1 MDFKKG
7 KYFFTWVTAFLLC
20 LSTFFSFAEEQRFT
34 ATASNTKIGVG
45 DQIQLTFLL
54 EGSGNNFQAPNFSD
68 FNVLM
73 GPSQSTS
80 MQFVNGAMSQSISF
94 TYVIQAVK
102 EGVYKIPPASIETGG
117 KRVQSN
123 SLTIIVV
130 KGGNTAQQQGST
142 QQQSGKGGDADAVQ
156 SGGKNVF
163 FKVSVG
169 KSNVYRG
176 EGVLVTYKLF
186 TKVTLVNYGLNK
198 MPSLEGF
205 YSQEVQMPQQLE
217 FHIENVDG
225 VQYKVADIKKLVLFP
240 QRTGTL
246 SLDPMEGEVVARM
259 QVKRQQSR
267 DPFDQFFNDPFFNN
281 PFFNNSVQD
290 IPIKLK
296 SDPVRINVKELPE
309 GASSTFNGAVG
320 KFTMEITLDKKEI
333 KAHDAV
339 SLKVKISG
347 KGNLK
352 LLDPPK
358 IDFPP
363 DFETYD
369 PKVTANVNASSTGV
383 TGSKVFEY
391 LVIPRNPGEYKF
403 SVGGLTFFNLEN
415 NKYETLPGEDFIL
428 KVTKGDESTVT
439 TVTGVSKSDVQFL
452 GKDIRF
458 IKTNI
463 PEFSQH
469 SGTLYN
475 SPLFYSLC
483 GAPALLFI
491 FLLVFRKRYE
501 ELQSNVTL
509 LKSRK
514 ANKVAMKRLSAAKKS
529 LADNN
534 SEKFLD
540 EMFQALW
547 GFVSDRLQIPVSEL
561 SKENV
566 SQALASKNV
575 SPESITLFN
584 ETLDVLEL
592 ARFAKGIAASN
603 QDIYKKG
610 IEVISKLEEEIA

>member
-1 MDFKKG
+1 MLCI
-7 KYFFTWVTAFLLC
+7 VTV
-20 LSTFFSFAEEQRFT
+20 FSYAEESRFT
-34 ATASNTKIGVG
+34 ASASNTTVAVG
-45 DQIQLTFLL
+45 DQIQLTFQL
-54 EGSGNNFQAPNFSD
+54 EGSGKNFQAPNFAD

-80 MQFVNGAMSQSISF
+80 MQFINGSMSQSISF
-94 TYVIQAVK
+94 TYIIQAVK
-102 EGVYKIPPASIETGG
+102 EGVFKIPPASIETEG
-117 KRVQSN
+117 KRLQSN
-123 SLTIIVV
+123 NLTITVS
-130 KGGNTAQQQGST
+130 KGGNNSQQQSGN
-142 QQQSGKGGDADAVQ
+142 QQQSGKSGSDNAVQ

-169 KSNVYRG
+169 KSTVYRG
-176 EGVLVTYKLF
+176 EGVLVTYKLY

-205 YSQEVQMPQQLE
+205 FSQEIPMPQQLE

-296 SDPVRINVKELPE
+296 SDPVKIVVKELPE
-309 GASSTFNGAVG
+309 GAPETFNGAVG
-320 KFTMEITLDKKEI
+320 KFSMETDLDKKET
-333 KAHDAV
+333 KAHDPV
-339 SLKVKISG
+339 TLKIKISG

-352 LLDPPK
+352 LIDPPK

-369 PKVTANVNASSTGV
+369 PKVNANVTASGNGV
-383 TGSKVFEY
+383 SGSKTFEY
-391 LVIPRNPGEYKF
+391 LVIPRNAGEYKF
-403 SVGGLTFFNLEN
+403 SVSGFTFFNLDN
-415 NKYETLPGEDFIL
+415 NKYETVPGVDYIL
-428 KVTKGDESTVT
+428 KIGKGDETTTT
-439 TVTGVSKSDVQFL
+439 TVSGVSKSDIQFL

-458 IKTNI
+458 IKT
-463 PEFSQH
+463 SQPLFVQRD
-469 SGTLYN
+469 GTLFS
-475 SPLFYSLC
+475 SPLFYTLC
-483 GAPALLFI
+483 GAPALLFVL
-491 FLLVFRKRYE
+491 LLVFRKRYDE
-501 ELQSNVTL
+501 MQSNVTL
-509 LKSRK
+509 LKSRR

-529 LADNN
+529 LSENN

-566 SQALASKNV
+566 SQALEQKNV
-575 SPESITLFN
+575 SSESIIKFN
-584 ETLDVLEL
+584 QTLDALEL

-603 QDIYKKG
+603 QEIYQKG
-610 IEVISKLEEEIA
+610 IEVITRLEEEIA

>member
-1 MDFKKG
+1 MKIKR
-7 KYFFTWVTAFLLC
+7 KYYLRLLPALMLC
-20 LSTFFSFAEEQRFT
+20 IVSVFSYAEESRFT
-34 ATASNTKIGVG
+34 ASASNTTVAVG
-45 DQIQLTFLL
+45 DQIQLTFQL
-54 EGSGNNFQAPNFSD
+54 EGSGKNFQAPNFAD

-80 MQFVNGAMSQSISF
+80 MQFINGSMSQSISF
-94 TYVIQAVK
+94 TYIIQAVK
-102 EGVYKIPPASIETGG
+102 EGVFKIPPASIETGG
-117 KRVQSN
+117 KKIQSN
-123 SLTIIVV
+123 NLTITVA
-130 KGGNTAQQQGST
+130 KGSNTSQQQSGN
-142 QQQSGKGGDADAVQ
+142 QQQSGKTGSDNAVQ

-176 EGVLVTYKLF
+176 EGVLVTYKLY
-186 TKVTLVNYGLNK
+186 TKVTLVNYGLSK

-205 YSQEVQMPQQLE
+205 FSQDIQMPQQLE

-267 DPFDQFFNDPFFNN
+267 DPLDQFFNDPFFNN

-296 SDPVRINVKELPE
+296 SDPVKIVVKELPE
-309 GASSTFNGAVG
+309 GAPETFNGAVG
-320 KFTMEITLDKKEI
+320 KFSMETDLDKKET
-333 KAHDAV
+333 KAHDPV
-339 SLKVKISG
+339 TLKIKISG

-352 LLDPPK
+352 LIDPPK

-369 PKVTANVNASSTGV
+369 PKVNANVTASGNGV
-383 TGSKVFEY
+383 SGSKTFEY
-391 LVIPRNPGEYKF
+391 LVIPRNAGEYKF
-403 SVGGLTFFNLEN
+403 SVSGFTFFNLDN
-415 NKYETLPGEDFIL
+415 NKYETVPGADYIL
-428 KVTKGDESTVT
+428 KISKGDESTT
-439 TVTGVSKSDVQFL
+439 TTISGVSKSDIQFL

-458 IKTNI
+458 IKTSQPLFVQHNGAL
-463 PEFSQH
+463 FS
-469 SGTLYN
+469 
-475 SPLFYSLC
+475 SPLFYTLC
-483 GAPALLFI
+483 GAPALLFVL
-491 FLLVFRKRYE
+491 LLVFRKRYDE
-501 ELQSNVTL
+501 MQSNVTL
-509 LKSRK
+509 LKSRR

-529 LADNN
+529 LSENN

-566 SQALASKNV
+566 SQALEQKNV
-575 SPESITLFN
+575 SAESVTKFN
-584 ETLDVLEL
+584 QTLDALEL

-603 QDIYKKG
+603 QEIYQKG
-610 IEVISKLEEEIA
+610 IEVITKLEEEIA

>member
-1 MDFKKG
+1 M
-7 KYFFTWVTAFLLC
+7 LC
-20 LSTFFSFAEEQRFT
+20 IVSVFSYAEESRFT
-34 ATASNTKIGVG
+34 ASASNTTVAVG
-45 DQIQLTFLL
+45 DQIQLTFQL
-54 EGSGNNFQAPNFSD
+54 EGSGKNFQAPNFAD

-80 MQFVNGAMSQSISF
+80 MQFINGSMSQSISF
-94 TYVIQAVK
+94 TYIIQAVK
-102 EGVYKIPPASIETGG
+102 EGVFKIPPASIETGG
-117 KRVQSN
+117 KKIQSN
-123 SLTIIVV
+123 NLTITVA
-130 KGGNTAQQQGST
+130 KGSNTSQQQSGN
-142 QQQSGKGGDADAVQ
+142 QQQSGKTGSDNAVQ

-176 EGVLVTYKLF
+176 EGVLVTYKLY
-186 TKVTLVNYGLNK
+186 TKVTLVNYGLSK

-205 YSQEVQMPQQLE
+205 FSQDIQMPQQLE

-267 DPFDQFFNDPFFNN
+267 DPLDQFFNDPFFNN

-296 SDPVRINVKELPE
+296 SDPVKIVVKELPE
-309 GASSTFNGAVG
+309 GAPETFNGAVG
-320 KFTMEITLDKKEI
+320 KFSMETDLDKKET
-333 KAHDAV
+333 KAHDPV
-339 SLKVKISG
+339 TLKIKISG

-352 LLDPPK
+352 LIDPPK

-369 PKVTANVNASSTGV
+369 PKVNANVTASGNGV
-383 TGSKVFEY
+383 SGSKTFEY
-391 LVIPRNPGEYKF
+391 LVIPRNAGEYKF
-403 SVGGLTFFNLEN
+403 SVSGFTFFNLDN
-415 NKYETLPGEDFIL
+415 NKYETVPGADYIL
-428 KVTKGDESTVT
+428 KISKGDESTT
-439 TVTGVSKSDVQFL
+439 TTISGVSKSDIQFL

-458 IKTNI
+458 IKTSQPLFVQHNGAL
-463 PEFSQH
+463 FS
-469 SGTLYN
+469 
-475 SPLFYSLC
+475 SPLFYTLC
-483 GAPALLFI
+483 GAPALLFVL
-491 FLLVFRKRYE
+491 LLVFRKRYDE
-501 ELQSNVTL
+501 MQSNVTL
-509 LKSRK
+509 LKSRR

-529 LADNN
+529 LSENN

-566 SQALASKNV
+566 SQALEQKNV
-575 SPESITLFN
+575 SAESVTKFN
-584 ETLDVLEL
+584 QTLDALEL

-603 QDIYKKG
+603 QEIYQKG
-610 IEVISKLEEEIA
+610 IEVITKLEEEIA